1 MPKDTDSAG
10 CILFFMLV
18 ELYGYMGVCVYFCG
32 GCLLILYFNK
42 IIRMENQK
50 MENKAFEELFNA
62 GLSKE
67 QKRIVDRAL
76 SAASQC
82 GVAYGKVAYRLGL
95 HDGIRLMTEIKTIR
109 SLFF

>member
-1 MPKDTDSAG
+1 MGKTNK
-10 CILFFMLV
+10 LLELLV
-18 ELYGYMGVCVYFCG
+18 RVRTNRTLDRAAEEDR
-32 GCLLILYFNK
+32 IHK
-42 IIRMENQK
+42 AASEEQD
-50 MENKAFEELFNA
+50 KAFEELFNA